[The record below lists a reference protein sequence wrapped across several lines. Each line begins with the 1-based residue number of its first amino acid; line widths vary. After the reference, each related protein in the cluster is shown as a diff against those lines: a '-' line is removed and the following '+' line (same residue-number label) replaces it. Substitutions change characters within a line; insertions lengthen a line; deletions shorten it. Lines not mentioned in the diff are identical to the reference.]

1 MRVRFPSLRELAPSV
16 GLALRGMQFSVALAC
31 LLQAFLGCSGDDTS
45 PLAAGGSGGM
55 SMTDNG
61 AVVGGVCSPTKAC
74 RSGLICAGGLC
85 APGGSTDLGGKCVI
99 SGECDGGQCVQ
110 GKCEATGDGDI
121 GGSCKT
127 DVDCQAGLRCQVVG
141 LFAQCQLEGV
151 GDIGTGCEAN
161 ADCFAGLFCI
171 DETCKRPTIGAPL
184 GGTTFAGVSCDAL
197 ESGDSRAYFE
207 VPGAVGADEKDFFRL
222 PFPNDVRID
231 ESGKLDLTGFPS
243 PGRGAL
249 GFDPVERYAA
259 SIEAEQRGWGTDP
272 SVLFRFSAELDRAS
286 LERSELIHFVDV
298 TPGAAENGHEEAVIW
313 YYSPDRSPYVCKSWL
328 SVRRPLGRPL
338 TPEHVYAVYVTD
350 GLRDAAGGS
359 VAPSE
364 NLTALL
370 GAATPSDR
378 KLAAAH
384 ARYAPL
390 REYLAARDIDPATLV
405 TASVISV
412 GAVRDP
418 MARLAAAIES
428 LDPPRAHDWVKCDA
442 GVQSPC
448 PDRKPAEGRGCGAP
462 SAEFDE
468 YQALV
473 ELPIF
478 QRGTP
483 PYLLSMDGGDIDFD
497 GPVRVEPVCLSL
509 TVPKQ
514 AMPDSGWPLVVF
526 AHGTGGTYRDHVRP
540 EVAGALAAAALPDG
554 SEVGLAVLGID
565 QVEHST
571 RRGSSDQDPN
581 NLFFNIANPSAVRGN
596 AMQGAADQLGLA
608 RLAEALDVTVGPDS
622 FRSDPDRIFFFGH
635 SQGATEGSLMLPYS
649 DVYKAAV
656 LSGNGGSLRESLLAK
671 KNPVDVSAA
680 LPFVLSDPTLK
691 DPEAARAHP
700 VLSVLQQWVDPADPL
715 NFAEGLVLSP
725 FGARAPR
732 HVFQTYGLRDTYS
745 PPSTMQAFLLAGGF
759 PLVENSGFSPD
770 RIGELSPVAAPLSG
784 NVEGITFGA
793 REYDPGAAGD
803 GHFVAFLVPQ
813 ANADVIRFFAYA
825 AHADTP
831 VIGE

>member
-1 MRVRFPSLRELAPSV
+1 MRVISPGLGHSARSAN
-16 GLALRGMQFSVALAC
+16 LALRYAPLSIALAVLC
-31 LLQAFLGCSGDDTS
+31 QAFLGCGSDSAS
-45 PLAAGGSGGM
+45 PLAGGGSGGM
-55 SMTDNG
+55 STTDKG

-85 APGGSTDLGGKCVI
+85 APGGSTALGGKCVI

-110 GKCEATGDGDI
+110 GTCAATGEGDI

-127 DVDCQAGLRCQVVG
+127 DVDCQSGLRCQVVG

-151 GDIGTGCEAN
+151 GDLGTGCEAN

-184 GGTTFAGVSCDAL
+184 GGTTFDGVRCDAL
-197 ESGDSRAYFE
+197 ESAGSRAYFE
-207 VPGAVGADEKDFFRL
+207 VPGAAGADEGDFFRL

-231 ESGKLDLTGFPS
+231 SDGKLDLSGFPS

-249 GFDPVERYAA
+249 GFDPVARYAE
-259 SIEAEQRGWGTDP
+259 SIEAERGGWGSDP
-272 SVLFRFSAELDRAS
+272 SVIFRFSSELDSAS
-286 LERSELIHFVDV
+286 LEGDEAIHFVDV
-298 TPGAAENGHEEAVIW
+298 TPGVAENGDEEPVTW
-313 YYSPDRSPYVCKSWL
+313 YYSRERSPYVCKSWL
-328 SVRRPLGRPL
+328 SVRRPLGKPL
-338 TPEHVYAVYVTD
+338 LPEHVYAVYVTD
-350 GLRDAAGGS
+350 RVRDANGGQ

-370 GAATPSDR
+370 GVATPSDG
-378 KLAAAH
+378 KLGAAH
-384 ARYAPL
+384 ERYAPL
-390 REYLAARDIDPATLV
+390 REYLAARDVDPTTLV

-418 MARLAAAIES
+418 MARLAAAVAA
-428 LDPPRAHDWVKCDA
+428 LDPPQAHDWVKCDA

-448 PDRKPAEGRGCGAP
+448 PDRKAADGRGCQAP
-462 SAEFDE
+462 SSEFDE

-473 ELPIF
+473 DLPIF

-483 PYLLSMDGGDIDFD
+483 PYLLAADRGDIDFD

-509 TVPKQ
+509 TIPKQ
-514 AMPDSGWPLVVF
+514 VMPHSGWPLVVF
-526 AHGTGGTYRDHVRP
+526 AHGTGGNYRDHVRP
-540 EVAGALAAAALPDG
+540 EVAGALAAATLPDG

-581 NLFFNIANPSAVRGN
+581 NLFFNIANPYAVRGN

-608 RLAEALDVTVGPDS
+608 RLAATLDVTVGSTS
-622 FRSDPDRIFFFGH
+622 FRTNSDKIFFFGH

-691 DPEAARAHP
+691 DPQAARAHP
-700 VLSVLQQWVDPADPL
+700 VLSILQHWVDPADPL
-715 NFAEGLVLSP
+715 NFARGLVLSP
-725 FGARAPR
+725 FGTHAAR
-732 HVFQTYGLRDTYS
+732 HVFQPYGLHDTYS
-745 PPSTMQAFLLAGGF
+745 PPSSMQAFLLAGGF
-759 PLVENSGFSPD
+759 PLVENSGFPPD
-770 RIGELSPVAAPLSG
+770 PIGDLSAVAAPLSG
-784 NVEGITFGA
+784 NIDGVTFGA

-813 ANADVIRFFAYA
+813 ANADVVRFFARA
-825 AHADTP
+825 AHGETP
-831 VIGE
+831 AIGE